1 MSNFQK
7 LSGKLYTA
15 TFTPHDSHASSH
27 NVITVSQNYADASG
41 NAGTAKT
48 SDAFAIDDARPILT
62 ITDDK
67 DTSQTS
73 DVLFTFTFSEAVIGF
88 AAGDIIVTGGIK
100 GAFTKTGA
108 QTYTLSVS
116 ASSNDNITMMQVSVA
131 ADSYRD
137 AAHNTGTD
145 TGTDTGSN
153 KTITGRNVSEILI
166 GAAGNDEISGNG
178 GADMLIGGTGNDR
191 IIINQSNIEFLENG
205 LSQDNLLARI
215 DGGSDGWIAALPA
228 TDKAGDVLAL
238 DGNGLNLD
246 LTKIKQNSIQDIE
259 IIDLTGNG
267 DNILTLNIH
276 DVIDI
281 TNDNNIVRVSGES
294 GDKVVSA
301 GWRDTG
307 TDKVVDGITYNVF
320 KDSSDATLAELWVD
334 QDIDV
339 AGITADIL

>member
-1 MSNFQK
+1 MNKVQRPSAVFFSDERPSRKSLLSSASCITGGNQLLWTMSALM
-7 LSGKLYTA
+7 LSACGGGGSSPSSSDTTIPAGNRNSLRPVSSATDFTIQVGQAPRRHITSLNDQTTDAQTA
-15 TFTPHDSHASSH
+15 QDHA
-27 NVITVSQNYADASG
+27 TG
-41 NAGTAKT
+41 
-48 SDAFAIDDARPILT
+48 
-62 ITDDK
+62 
-67 DTSQTS
+67 SQT
-73 DVLFTFTFSEAVIGF
+73 
-88 AAGDIIVTGGIK
+88 
-100 GAFTKTGA
+100 
-108 QTYTLSVS
+108 
-116 ASSNDNITMMQVSVA
+116 
-131 ADSYRD
+131 
-137 AAHNTGTD
+137 TD
-145 TGTDTGSN
+145 
-153 KTITGRNVSEILI
+153 
-166 GAAGNDEISGNG
+166 
-178 GADMLIGGTGNDR
+178 
-191 IIINQSNIEFLENG
+191 
-205 LSQDNLLARI
+205 SQDSSEQRQVEGQNVNNNGDTPSAPTGPNA
-215 DGGSDGWIAALPA
+215 DTPQTPDTDSAGSE
-228 TDKAGDVLAL
+228 TDSSGDVLAL

-307 TDKVVDGITYNVF
+307 TDKVVDGITYDVF